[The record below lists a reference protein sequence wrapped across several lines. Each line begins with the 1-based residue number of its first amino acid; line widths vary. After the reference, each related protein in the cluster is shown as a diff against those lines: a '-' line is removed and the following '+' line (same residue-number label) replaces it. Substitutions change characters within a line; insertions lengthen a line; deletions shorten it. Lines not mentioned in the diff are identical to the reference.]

1 MNVRVPAA
9 ALALGLT
16 LVACGKR
23 GDPLPP
29 LRRQPL
35 PVANLRVAQLGPE
48 LVVRFTT
55 PRTTMAGVAI
65 GLMDLELS
73 HAFGTGA
80 FDALAVKKTL
90 KAAPGEAL
98 EERFP
103 LPEPGTVFRYKAVVR
118 ADGRLSPEAA
128 PEPFTVRAAP
138 EPPKDVVAEVVATGL
153 RLRFTPAPLPT
164 PTPSPTPTE
173 TPSPTASPTPTGSP
187 SPTETPIPTGSPI
200 PTVSPTPTA
209 SPSPSASP
217 SPTGSP
223 VPTASPGPS
232 PTETPTASPT
242 PTPSPTPPT
251 AGTFVYRRP
260 ADGTYG
266 DPLTGDPLTADSYE
280 DTTAELDQR
289 VCYELRTAV
298 STSPRVESAPS
309 GEVCLVRRDIVPP
322 AAPRG
327 LTALEREGA
336 IELEWSPAPDA
347 DVVAYRVYRTA
358 GGNRERVGEVSGTRY
373 RDEALPAGVEVFVYQ
388 VAAVDRAGNEG
399 PLADGVS
406 ARKP

>member
-9 ALALGLT
+9 MLALGLT

-73 HAFGTGA
+73 HAFGPGA
-80 FDALAVKKTL
+80 FGPLAVKKTL

-103 LPEPGTVFRYKAVVR
+103 LPEPGTIFRYKAVVR

-164 PTPSPTPTE
+164 PTPSP
-173 TPSPTASPTPTGSP
+173 SPTASPSPTEPLTPSASP
-187 SPTETPIPTGSPI
+187 SPSGSPI
-200 PTVSPTPTA
+200 PTVSPSPSGAPIPTA
-209 SPSPSASP
+209 SPSPSETPTPSGSPIPTASP
-217 SPTGSP
+217 SPS
-223 VPTASPGPS
+223 
-232 PTETPTASPT
+232 ETPIASPT
-242 PTPSPTPPT
+242 PTPAPAPTPPT

-260 ADGTYG
+260 ADGAYG
-266 DPLTGDPLTADSYE
+266 DPLTRDPLTADTYE

-289 VCYELRTAV
+289 VCYELRTAI

-358 GGNRERVGEVSGTRY
+358 AGARERVAETAETRY

>member
-1 MNVRVPAA
+1 VNVRVPAA
-9 ALALGLT
+9 ALALGLA

-35 PVANLRVAQLGPE
+35 PVANLRVEQRGPE

-55 PRTTMAGVAI
+55 PRTTMAGVAL

-73 HAFGTGA
+73 HAFGTGP
-80 FDALAVKKTL
+80 FDTLAVKKAL

-138 EPPKDVVAEVVATGL
+138 EPPKDVVAEVVPTGL

-164 PTPSPTPTE
+164 PTPSPTPAASPTGSP
-173 TPSPTASPTPTGSP
+173 TATGSPTPTASPLPTGSP
-187 SPTETPIPTGSPI
+187 SPTGSPL
-200 PTVSPTPTA
+200 PTA
-209 SPSPSASP
+209 SPSPAGSP
-217 SPTGSP
+217 S
-223 VPTASPGPS
+223 V
-232 PTETPTASPT
+232 SPT
-242 PTPSPTPPT
+242 PTPAPTPPT

-260 ADGTYG
+260 ADGAYG
-266 DPLTGDPLTADSYE
+266 DPLTRDPLTAAVYE

-327 LTALEREGA
+327 LTALERDGG
-336 IELEWSPAPDA
+336 IDLEWSPAPDA

-358 GGNRERVGEVSGTRY
+358 GGNRERVAETAETRF
-373 RDEALPAGVEVFVYQ
+373 RDEALPAGIDVFVYQ